1 VEPSN
6 HSNRVHPKW
15 LSKALL
21 FSTLFFI
28 ASCEESSTSASSD
41 NAGVTG
47 TGGSTARMTI
57 SGDYLYAISGANIQ
71 LLDITMP
78 ATPIPWT
85 KVWIDW
91 NIQTLF
97 PYGDYLLVGAA
108 DGMHILD
115 NTDPASPEYIADFRH
130 ARAVD
135 PVVAH
140 NDIAYVTLKVDTSWP
155 ENGIENQMNVIDIAD
170 VTRPVLLDT
179 IPMQGPEGLSVLGER
194 LYVCDDI
201 AGVKIFD
208 VSIPT
213 QPRVQGAIAGLDCS
227 DVIAQG
233 NLLFVISD
241 NGLLQYDVSTE
252 TPVLLSTIETAESLL
267 GL

>member
-1 VEPSN
+1 MNKRVLLSLVFTTILIVACEDSSN
-6 HSNRVHPKW
+6 G
-15 LSKALL
+15 
-21 FSTLFFI
+21 T
-28 ASCEESSTSASSD
+28 SSD
-41 NAGVTG
+41 STDVTG

-57 SGDYLYAISGANIQ
+57 SGDYLYAISGANVQ
-71 LLDITMP
+71 LLDITVP
-78 ATPIPWT
+78 SSPIPWT
-85 KVWIDW
+85 KVWINWD
-91 NIQTLF
+91 IQTLF

-108 DGMHILD
+108 SGMHILD
-115 NTDPASPEYIADFRH
+115 NTDPASPEYVADFVH

-135 PVVAH
+135 PVVAQ
-140 NDIAYVTLKVDTSWP
+140 NDIAYVTLKVDTSRP
-155 ENGIENQMNVIDIAD
+155 DNGIQNQMNVIDIAD

-208 VSIPT
+208 VSNPT
-213 QPRVQGAIAGLDCS
+213 EPMVQGSIAGLDCS

-241 NGLLQYDVSTE
+241 DGLLQYDVSTE
-252 TPVLLSTIETAESLL
+252 TPVLLSTLETDAS
-267 GL
+267 